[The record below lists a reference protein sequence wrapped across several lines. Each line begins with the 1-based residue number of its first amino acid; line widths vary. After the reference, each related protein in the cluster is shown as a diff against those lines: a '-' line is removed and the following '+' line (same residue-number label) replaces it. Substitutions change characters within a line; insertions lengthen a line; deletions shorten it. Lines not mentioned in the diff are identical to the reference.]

1 MTPRPRRT
9 YTDDFKNQMVLL
21 YQNGK
26 PRKDILAEYEL
37 TASAFDKWVRHSQSS
52 GSFKEKDNRTPE
64 QEEMIRLRKDN
75 ERLRMENDPLKQAAL
90 IIGQK

>member
-9 YTDDFKNQMVLL
+9 YTDDFKKQMILL

-37 TASAFDKWVRHSQSS
+37 TASAFFHINK
-52 GSFKEKDNRTPE
+52 
-64 QEEMIRLRKDN
+64 
-75 ERLRMENDPLKQAAL
+75 
-90 IIGQK
+90 

>member
-37 TASAFDKWVRHSQSS
+37 TASAFDKWVRQSQSS
-52 GSFKEKDNRTPE
+52 GTFNKKDKHNNE
-64 QEEMIRLRKDN
+64 Q
-75 ERLRMENDPLKQAAL
+75 
-90 IIGQK
+90 

>member
-37 TASAFDKWVRHSQSS
+37 TASAFDKWVRQSQSS
-52 GSFKEKDNRTPE
+52 GSFKEKDNRTLE
-64 QEEMIRLRKDN
+64 QEEMIRLRN
-75 ERLRMENDPLKQAAL
+75 VY
-90 IIGQK
+90 

>member
-37 TASAFDKWVRHSQSS
+37 TASAFDKWVRQSQSS

-64 QEEMIRLRKDN
+64 QEEMIRLRN
-75 ERLRMENDPLKQAAL
+75 VY
-90 IIGQK
+90 

>member
-37 TASAFDKWVRHSQSS
+37 TASAFDKWVRQSQSS
-52 GSFKEKDNRTPE
+52 GSFKEKDNHTPE
-64 QEEMIRLRKDN
+64 QEEMYACVKK
-75 ERLRMENDPLKQAAL
+75 MSA
-90 IIGQK
+90 